1 MYDITNGKLLRSIN
15 DATTPGTCV
24 LHVKVGDFVWYLVC
38 YLVYLNVLNIAG
50 EIDLF
55 YQLAV

>member
-24 LHVKVGDFVWYLVC
+24 LHVKVGDFCLK
-38 YLVYLNVLNIAG
+38 LNL
-50 EIDLF
+50 
-55 YQLAV
+55 